1 MGCHFL
7 TEQTAKSTESSQVV
21 VAGAGDS
28 PDVRPHVEFG
38 VEVDSEIADFSGWL
52 YCVGTDVDE
61 LVASRELAEVCCQ
74 AEPHHLSFLGV

>member
-1 MGCHFL
+1 M
-7 TEQTAKSTESSQVV
+7 V
-21 VAGAGDS
+21 VAGSSDTSA
-28 PDVRPHVEFG
+28 VRPHVEFG

-61 LVASRELAEVCCQ
+61 LVASRDLAEVCCL